1 MSRGLACA
9 GSRPTAGRD
18 IPTPARSRYS
28 RPRLSRTRS
37 DQDCAELFS
46 VTFFFLGRELPW
58 VPRQILPR
66 LVRRSPLP
74 IPVPPDIRSGFIT
87 PSDSRWRC
95 CRPLEMLTYCRVCC
109 AFESACALPSG
120 VIRGFETTSMYWP
133 CFLAE
138 GFLYHRR
145 HPEFNRPQ
153 RRRTDSPAGRSE
165 PTGPRFALRRPSTPL
180 AN

>member
-1 MSRGLACA
+1 MRDHYYPSVFSLQPKHLSSCWRTMKGRMSRGLACA
-9 GSRPTAGRD
+9 GSRPTPGRD

-28 RPRLSRTRS
+28 RPRLPRTRA
-37 DQDCAELFS
+37 DQDCAEFFS
-46 VTFFFLGRELPW
+46 VTFFFLGRVLPW

-74 IPVPPDIRSGFIT
+74 IPVPPDIRSG
-87 PSDSRWRC
+87 C
-95 CRPLEMLTYCRVCC
+95 
-109 AFESACALPSG
+109 
-120 VIRGFETTSMYWP
+120 ETTSIYWP

-153 RRRTDSPAGRSE
+153 RRRMDSPAGRSE
-165 PTGPRFALRRPSTPL
+165 PTAPRSALRRPSTPP